1 MQRREVSLEYQD
13 APPTDGE
20 LRTRGLGFHPPPS
33 RNMLEESFPSSPKP
47 PAFVARDMEEYVV
60 RTGTTPRR
68 GQSTVPPPDE
78 VLVAVEMSRAAERHR
93 RTPQHSKPLAPIV
106 ADTQPYVLQEPPPI
120 NGYSMGTMP
129 QGSRWR
135 YVDILNSPPADLD
148 A

>member
-1 MQRREVSLEYQD
+1 MLQRSQDVPLQYRD

-20 LRTRGLGFHPPPS
+20 LRTKGLGFHPPP
-33 RNMLEESFPSSPKP
+33 RPIETPQPSPKP
-47 PAFVARDMEEYVV
+47 PPFVAKDMEDYVV

-68 GQSTVPPPDE
+68 GQSVVAPPDE
-78 VLVAVEMSRAAERHR
+78 VLVAVEMARAAERHR
-93 RTPQHSKPLAPIV
+93 RTPQHSKPLAPIA
-106 ADTQPYVLQEPPPI
+106 ADAKPYVLQEPSNS
-120 NGYSMGTMP
+120 NGYSMGTLP